1 MQTTVRKSKLLKLD
15 HSFVPPTD
23 IAPEPG
29 KKTSRVR
36 SRLEPRVN
44 SRQLLFI
51 LTVVLPTMAAIV
63 YYGFIASDVYVS
75 ESQFVVRSPDK
86 PTTSGL
92 GVILKTAGF
101 SNAGDEIYSAQS
113 YVLSRDAL
121 RAINP
126 NNDFRSA
133 YSMPSISLF
142 DRFNS
147 FGLYGSF
154 EDLYLYYRKKVSI
167 DHDTTSSISTLT
179 VRAYAPE
186 TAVKFNRELLELAEG
201 TVNRLNERGR
211 QDLIRFAQAEVDDA
225 TANSR
230 AAALNLARFRN
241 ISGVVDPEKQATVQ
255 LQMISKLQ
263 DELIASRNQL
273 LQLRAF
279 TPANPQIPVLRTKI
293 LGLSRDIDVELNK
306 VAGSSRSLSAAAAQY
321 QRLQLANQIAD
332 KQLAAAISSLEDA
345 RNEARRKQAYVERIE
360 QPNLPDSPL
369 EPRRLRGILA
379 TFVFG
384 LIAYGIVSML
394 LAGIREHHD

>member
-1 MQTTVRKSKLLKLD
+1 MLV
-15 HSFVPPTD
+15 
-23 IAPEPG
+23 
-29 KKTSRVR
+29 
-36 SRLEPRVN
+36 
-44 SRQLLFI
+44 
-51 LTVVLPTMAAIV
+51 TVVLPTLAAIV

-121 RAINP
+121 RAINR
-126 NNDFRSA
+126 NRDFANA
-133 YSMPSISLF
+133 YSAPSISLL
-142 DRFNS
+142 DRFNA
-147 FGLYGSF
+147 FGLDGSF
-154 EDLYLYYRKKVSI
+154 EDLYRYYRKKVSI
-167 DHDTTSSISTLT
+167 GHDTTSSISTLT
-179 VRAYAPE
+179 VRAYSPQA
-186 TAVKFNRELLELAEG
+186 ALKFNRELLELAEG

-211 QDLIRFAQAEVDDA
+211 QDLILFAQAEVDSA
-225 TANSR
+225 TAASR
-230 AAALNLARFRN
+230 AAGLNLARFRN
-241 ISGVVDPEKQATVQ
+241 VSGVVDPEKQATVQ

-273 LQLRAF
+273 LQLKAF
-279 TPANPQIPVLRTKI
+279 APANPQIPVLRTKVA
-293 LGLSRDIDVELNK
+293 GLSRDIDAEMNK

-321 QRLQLANQIAD
+321 QRLQLQSQVAD

-360 QPNLPDSPL
+360 QPDLPDSPV
-369 EPRRLRGILA
+369 EPRRLRGIFA
-379 TFVFG
+379 AFVFG
-384 LIAYGIVSML
+384 LIAYGIISML

>member
-1 MQTTVRKSKLLKLD
+1 LKLD

-23 IAPEPG
+23 IAPQPG
-29 KKTSRVR
+29 IKTSWMRPRLGRRV
-36 SRLEPRVN
+36 S
-44 SRQLLFI
+44 SRQLLFA
-51 LTVVLPTMAAIV
+51 LTVIVPTFAAIL

-101 SNAGDEIYSAQS
+101 SNAGDEVYSAQS

-121 RAINP
+121 RAINR
-126 NNDFRSA
+126 NNSFRNA
-133 YSMPSISLF
+133 YSGPSISLL

-147 FGLYGSF
+147 LGFGGSF
-154 EDLYLYYRKKVSI
+154 EDLYRYYRKEVSI
-167 DHDTTSSISTLT
+167 QHDSTSSISTLT
-179 VRAYAPE
+179 VRAYSPE
-186 TAVKFNRELLELAEG
+186 AAVKFNRDLLELAEA

-211 QDLIRFAQAEVDDA
+211 QDLILFAQAEVDDA
-225 TANSR
+225 TAKSR
-230 AAALNLARFRN
+230 DAALNVARFRN
-241 ISGVVDPEKQATVQ
+241 VSGVVDPEKQATVQ

-279 TPANPQIPVLRTKI
+279 APANPQIPILRTKI
-293 LGLSRDIDVELNK
+293 AGLARDIDVELNK

-321 QRLQLANQIAD
+321 QRLQLESQVAD

-345 RNEARRKQAYVERIE
+345 RNEARRKQAYVERID

-369 EPRRLRGILA
+369 EPRRLRSIFA
-379 TFVFG
+379 AFVFG
-384 LIAYGIVSML
+384 LIAFGIVSML

>member
-1 MQTTVRKSKLLKLD
+1 LKLD

-23 IAPEPG
+23 IAPQPG
-29 KKTSRVR
+29 IKTSWMRPRLGRRV
-36 SRLEPRVN
+36 S
-44 SRQLLFI
+44 SRQLLFA
-51 LTVVLPTMAAIV
+51 LTVIVPTFAAIL

-101 SNAGDEIYSAQS
+101 SNAGDEVYSAQS

-121 RAINP
+121 RAINR
-126 NNDFRSA
+126 NNSFRNA
-133 YSMPSISLF
+133 YSGPSISLL

-147 FGLYGSF
+147 LGFGGSF
-154 EDLYLYYRKKVSI
+154 EDLYRYYRKEVSI
-167 DHDTTSSISTLT
+167 QHDSTSSISTLT
-179 VRAYAPE
+179 VRAYSPE
-186 TAVKFNRELLELAEG
+186 AAVKFNRELLELAEA

-211 QDLIRFAQAEVDDA
+211 QDLILFAQAEVDDA
-225 TANSR
+225 TAKSR
-230 AAALNLARFRN
+230 DAALNVARFRN
-241 ISGVVDPEKQATVQ
+241 VSGVVDPEKQATVQ

-279 TPANPQIPVLRTKI
+279 APANPQIPILRTKI
-293 LGLSRDIDVELNK
+293 AGLARDIDVELNK

-321 QRLQLANQIAD
+321 QRLQLESQVAD

-345 RNEARRKQAYVERIE
+345 RNEARRKQAYVERID

-369 EPRRLRGILA
+369 EPRRLRSIFA
-379 TFVFG
+379 AFVFG
-384 LIAYGIVSML
+384 LIAFGIVSML

>member
-1 MQTTVRKSKLLKLD
+1 LKLD

-23 IAPEPG
+23 IAPQPG
-29 KKTSRVR
+29 IKTSWMRPRLGRRV
-36 SRLEPRVN
+36 S
-44 SRQLLFI
+44 SRQLLFT
-51 LTVVLPTMAAIV
+51 LTVIVPTFAAIL

-101 SNAGDEIYSAQS
+101 SNAGDEVYSAQS

-121 RAINP
+121 RAINR
-126 NNDFRSA
+126 NNSFRNA
-133 YSMPSISLF
+133 YSGPSISLL

-147 FGLYGSF
+147 LGFGGSF
-154 EDLYLYYRKKVSI
+154 EDLYRYYRKEVSI
-167 DHDTTSSISTLT
+167 QHDSTSSISTLT
-179 VRAYAPE
+179 VRAYSPE
-186 TAVKFNRELLELAEG
+186 AAVKFNRELLELAEA

-211 QDLIRFAQAEVDDA
+211 QDLILFAQAEVDDA
-225 TANSR
+225 TAKSR
-230 AAALNLARFRN
+230 DAALNVARFRN
-241 ISGVVDPEKQATVQ
+241 VSGVVDPEKQATVQ

-279 TPANPQIPVLRTKI
+279 APANPQIPILRTKI
-293 LGLSRDIDVELNK
+293 AGLARDIDVELNK

-321 QRLQLANQIAD
+321 QRLQLESQVAD

-345 RNEARRKQAYVERIE
+345 RNEARRKQAYVERID

-369 EPRRLRGILA
+369 EPRRLRSIFA
-379 TFVFG
+379 AFVFG
-384 LIAYGIVSML
+384 LIAFGIVSML